1 MRAQKESRVQVF
13 TTSDIG
19 AIVRARRRELGL
31 TQIELA
37 ERVGVGITYISN
49 LENGKETAEIGKALH
64 ILMMLG
70 MNLYVEARA

>member
-1 MRAQKESRVQVF
+1 MRTQKESLVQVF
-13 TTSDIG
+13 TTSDVG

-31 TQIELA
+31 TQIALA
-37 ERVGVGITYISN
+37 ERVGVGITYVSN
-49 LENGKETAEIGKALH
+49 LENGKETAELGKALH